1 MRTGRPVLPI
11 TLSSEERRA
20 LTRLSKQPTGV
31 RLAVARRAQIILAAA
46 GQRGE
51 PPMRGKEIARRLR
64 TSEQTVSLWRK
75 RFVQSRLAALT
86 SV

>member
-1 MRTGRPVLPI
+1 M
-11 TLSSEERRA
+11 

-31 RLAVARRAQIILAAA
+31 RLVVARRARIVLAAA

-51 PPMRGKEIARRLR
+51 PAMTGKEIAQRLR
-64 TSEQTVSLWRK
+64 TSQQTVSLWRK

-86 SV
+86 SI